1 VDAAADR
8 PAVARL
14 VSAIGRTGWAI
25 EPGFIDEPLAAAL
38 RERSVALDRAGGF
51 RPAAIG
57 AGASRA
63 VRPALRGDRLC
74 WLGPAEGA
82 AEVALFAAFETLRL
96 ALNRDL
102 ALGLFDVECH
112 YAIYAP
118 GAGYVRH
125 LDRSPAGAERVIS
138 AVLYL
143 NEAWTVADG
152 GELRLHTGSGAVT
165 TLPAGGTLV
174 LFESARFEHEVL
186 VSRRE
191 RFSIAGWF
199 RRRARVPA

>member
-1 VDAAADR
+1 VNDRADSAAVER
-8 PAVARL
+8 LVARI
-14 VSAIGRTGWAI
+14 ARDGWAI
-25 EPGFIDEPLAAAL
+25 EPGFIDAGLTAAL
-38 RERSVALDRAGGF
+38 REQSRALDAAGAF

-57 AGASRA
+57 AGAARA

-82 AEVALFAAFETLRL
+82 AEVALFATLEALRL
-96 ALNRDL
+96 ALNREL

-143 NEAWTVADG
+143 NEAWASEDG
-152 GELRLHTGSGAVT
+152 GALRLHVGPEVVT
-165 TLPAGGTLV
+165 TLPAGGTLA
-174 LFESARFEHEVL
+174 LFESARFEHQVL
-186 VSRRE
+186 ESRRE

-199 RRRARVPA
+199 RRRGRVPA